1 MRGGDT
7 SDTCKQAD
15 TTWPEGWERNRQSVP
30 GSGMERT
37 LPAHANNPFS
47 WVSGSPNVLGAT
59 VTSHHRQPCPF
70 WNGPHLFLLLLA
82 LRLPP
87 RRPAAS
93 EMGGGGERGPGQG
106 LGKWHLWLKDGSCP
120 RPHISGL
127 RKFGLM
133 FLYHNI
139 FFFCVFEVWES
150 QEHKNR
156 HHCIPSS

>member
-15 TTWPEGWERNRQSVP
+15 TTWPAGWERNRQSVP

-93 EMGGGGERGPGQG
+93 EMGGGETWTRTRVRQVAPVA
-106 LGKWHLWLKDGSCP
+106 KRWLLSP
-120 RPHISGL
+120 SPHFWPEEIRFNVSISQ
-127 RKFGLM
+127 
-133 FLYHNI
+133 H
-139 FFFCVFEVWES
+139 FFFL
-150 QEHKNR
+150 
-156 HHCIPSS
+156 CI